1 MLHPHH
7 IWIIVAFIPPY
18 GSSTPYEKNIYIN
31 IPAKPMY
38 FINVMK
44 IINPHG
50 IDVSSPC
57 QQSFV
62 CQMSF
67 LVDFPPPNPPI
78 SPSQRQVFAASLL
91 LHCGQFLS
99 RQAARQLGRFR
110 DLNWRYLPSFLGE
123 YTHKLWPLLAL
134 QEIWYST
141 WNSHWANWPMTNS
154 PVACSNPPL
163 GRARSK
169 HIHFGGYQPLSKQNQ
184 QQVPQKNV
192 KNHVTRWSKAI
203 RFRAVPQDLQTSSH
217 KSRGN
222 PKRVMA
228 MSSSPLDFGNV
239 DLIHRHLNL
248 ICFA

>member
-1 MLHPHH
+1 
-7 IWIIVAFIPPY
+7 
-18 GSSTPYEKNIYIN
+18 
-31 IPAKPMY
+31 MY
-38 FINVMK
+38 FINVIK

-141 WNSHWANWPMTNS
+141 
-154 PVACSNPPL
+154 
-163 GRARSK
+163 
-169 HIHFGGYQPLSKQNQ
+169 
-184 QQVPQKNV
+184 
-192 KNHVTRWSKAI
+192 
-203 RFRAVPQDLQTSSH
+203 
-217 KSRGN
+217 
-222 PKRVMA
+222 
-228 MSSSPLDFGNV
+228 
-239 DLIHRHLNL
+239 
-248 ICFA
+248 